1 MGPLTRTG
9 KRLWLLFT
17 VLSITISATYA
28 QTSPAAGRCAVTS
41 VPAQARAEGLTELL
55 GDILIQCSGS
65 TPGAVLTGNL
75 TVALPVSVTN
85 RVDSANL
92 ATASVVFADLGTGF
106 TPLPNPAQIVNNL
119 VVVNGLNIT
128 VPASGSYALRISNVR
143 GNVSAYGSNPALSA
157 PINAQLSFTNGS
169 LPVNQ
174 SSVTVANVEG
184 GLLATLFNR
193 GSITC
198 SGSPVPST
206 ISLPSLFSAGTF
218 FTSTRVT
225 EGFASAFQAKGPGE
239 DSGTRFLLR
248 FSGAPAG
255 MRFFVPDYVAG
266 SSAATQTAGG
276 DMGVA
281 QSGGA
286 YVPGSG
292 TLLLARVLNA
302 DTNGAGGTVLPVPTG
317 SGAIA
322 LTTATEVGVAADG
335 SAYAVFEVLDAQ
347 ASRQESAQIP
357 VFIGMGN
364 VTATATV
371 QETLSIAPLSNVTT
385 ASVSAPLPRFS
396 AAIPAGPDCTAVGDC
411 TAGYYPNLSVQA
423 APIQFTAVAGG
434 AVKELWGYVQVGNTG
449 GGFMPWTATI
459 QYQNGSGW
467 AFLDYSSGVNDHAI
481 RVTADAKGLAAGTY
495 KANLVVTAGGQ
506 TATVPITLTVSAA
519 PAGSGTTTTGTGTG
533 STTTGT
539 GTGSTA
545 GTGTSAPPPAAP
557 SVAINRIVNAATFE
571 ATPLVA
577 GSIGTVMGANL
588 AGKNVTVTLD
598 GLNADLLYTSAN
610 QINLVVPAGLRG
622 KNSATMVATVDG
634 VSSAPQTVILAPAWP
649 AVFAHGVLNQD
660 NSVNGVGAAAGSGS
674 ILQIYA
680 TGIPDG
686 ATVSVQIAGRKDL
699 IPLYAAAAPNV
710 PGVQQVNVAVP
721 DGVDPGAAPLVVCA
735 STGGQS
741 FCSPAFTLAVQ

>member
-1 MGPLTRTG
+1 
-9 KRLWLLFT
+9 
-17 VLSITISATYA
+17 
-28 QTSPAAGRCAVTS
+28 
-41 VPAQARAEGLTELL
+41 L

-106 TPLPNPAQIVNNL
+106 TPLPNTAQIVNNL
-119 VVVNGLNIT
+119 VVVNGLSIS
-128 VPASGSYALRISNVR
+128 VPASGSYALRISNIR
-143 GNVSAYGSNPALSA
+143 GNAAAYGGNPALVV
-157 PINAQLSFTNGS
+157 PIQAQLSFTNGS

-174 SSVTVANVEG
+174 SSVTVAYVEG
-184 GLLATLFNR
+184 GLLSTLYNR

-198 SGSPVPST
+198 SGSPVPSS

-239 DSGTRFLLR
+239 DSGTRFLIR

-255 MRFFVPDYVAG
+255 MRFFAPDYVAG
-266 SSAATQTAGG
+266 SSAAAQTAGG

-302 DTNGAGGTVLPVPTG
+302 DATGAGGTVLPAPTG

-322 LTTATEVGVAADG
+322 LTSATEVGVGSDG
-335 SAYAVFEVLDAQ
+335 SAYAVYEVLDAQ
-347 ASRQESAQIP
+347 PSRQESAQIP
-357 VFIGMGN
+357 VFIGMGT

-371 QETLSIAPLSNVTT
+371 QETLSLAPLSTVTT
-385 ASVSAPLPRFS
+385 ASTSAPLPRFTAS
-396 AAIPAGPDCTAVGDC
+396 IPSGPDCTAVGDC
-411 TAGYYPNLSVQA
+411 NAGYYPNLSVQA

-506 TATVPITLTVSAA
+506 TATVPITLTVSPA
-519 PAGSGTTTTGTGTG
+519 PAGTGTTGTGTGTTTGTGTG
-533 STTTGT
+533 TTTGT
-539 GTGSTA
+539 TGGTTA
-545 GTGTSAPPPAAP
+545 GTGTTAPPAAAP

-634 VSSAPQTVILAPAWP
+634 VSSASQTVILAPAWP

-721 DGVDPGAAPLVVCA
+721 DGVDPGAAQLIVCA
-735 STGGQS
+735 ATGGQS
-741 FCSPAFTLAVQ
+741 FCSPAFTLAVR